1 MGIEKQEVE
10 LTEAGPT
17 NHINCLEL
25 MAVFFGL
32 KAFCSRMKSAHIYI
46 YLVSTTT
53 VNYAFYRV
61 QLC

>member
-1 MGIEKQEVE
+1 MGIEKQ
-10 LTEAGPT
+10 EAGPT

-32 KAFCSRMKSAHIYI
+32 KAFCSRKKSVHIYI
-46 YLVSTTT
+46 YLVNTTT

-61 QLC
+61 KHC